1 VARKSIAYESRER
14 IAAAAKPA
22 ISLFA
27 VGGWVDM
34 RGRMDDCARS
44 LDERWGVTKFYYG
57 ARRRDDGTP
66 PPSQE
71 NVIAALNGG
80 ADVIFHAGHGTDDRW
95 EQSFDIRALGKVH
108 NARQLAVVMSAG
120 CSTARFA
127 ALPPYEP
134 YRDVDGHDHTGSDNG
149 ERFTAP
155 PPPPACYQ
163 TGAFNRTGLG
173 ERLLVESDD
182 GAAAYIGCNTGSQ
195 PWGLT
200 LMEGFASRLGSAQPV
215 RLGDAWNAAVEH
227 YISAEH
233 LPDLKPNND
242 WTPPAIYFQAMK
254 FMLFG
259 DPTLRM
265 PVGTAH

>member
-1 VARKSIAYESRER
+1 
-14 IAAAAKPA
+14 
-22 ISLFA
+22 
-27 VGGWVDM
+27 
-34 RGRMDDCARS
+34 
-44 LDERWGVTKFYYG
+44 
-57 ARRRDDGTP
+57 
-66 PPSQE
+66 
-71 NVIAALNGG
+71 
-80 ADVIFHAGHGTDDRW
+80 
-95 EQSFDIRALGKVH
+95 
-108 NARQLAVVMSAG
+108 MSAG

-149 ERFTAP
+149 ERFTSP

-200 LMEGFASRLGSAQPV
+200 LMEGLASRLGSGEPV

-227 YISAEH
+227 YIVAEH
-233 LPDLKPNND
+233 LPDLKPNAD

-259 DPTLRM
+259 DPSLRM
-265 PVGTAH
+265 PVGSTR